1 MAINYS
7 APRIAARNIVAPASS
22 VNINQAL
29 GLRSSPYEGL
39 QQVGGQNLYYGKG
52 GLYESYSPEPVR
64 FYRNSPYFGG
74 TQYYS
79 NPYASYGIG
88 SSAPSLV
95 NFGGMSY
102 YSGGWQK
109 TGGDVEGTIRIG
121 DQAFRPSTNIP
132 AGFIEVDG
140 KYEPSMAYIYS
151 KSVPN
156 IKAQPNRMF
165 TNVAGYTPASGSLLS
180 NAPVGN
186 SYGAGQY
193 LSSGSGLLGGGFN
206 FGTPSGRTAG

>member
-29 GLRSSPYEGL
+29 GLRSSPYSGL
-39 QQVGGQNLYYGKG
+39 KQVGKQNLYYGKG
-52 GLYESYSPEPVR
+52 GLYEKYSPDPVR
-64 FYRNSPYFGG
+64 FVRNSLPYGVQETYSPTGLMPSTPSYHPIFG
-74 TQYYS
+74 
-79 NPYASYGIG
+79 
-88 SSAPSLV
+88 
-95 NFGGMSY
+95 

-121 DQAFRPSTNIP
+121 NQAFRPSTNIP
-132 AGFIEVDG
+132 AGFIKVGDT
-140 KYEPSMAYIYS
+140 YEPSMAYIYS

-165 TNVAGYTPASGSLLS
+165 TNVAGYAPASNSLLS
-180 NAPVGN
+180 NAPIGN

-206 FGTPSGRTAG
+206 FGTPSGRTAA